1 MKQAAV
7 PKRNTATVPHEP
19 CQSVADLVSSL
30 SKRTPELVVSAS
42 ARLIE
47 LLDQAACLQDGI
59 AREGGLRSAVFLLK
73 MSVAAG
79 NQRIASAASQL
90 LIHLARDNPANQD
103 EICKLEGIPCLVDVV
118 ESFGE
123 ASESTCHPRSRS
135 FSPGRELLEITEAV
149 RSAAEALGLLA
160 SRHAREIARA
170 GGVEVLLAR
179 LAGGNCR
186 SVVEAVVE
194 DTLARIAGVSV
205 DTAPDAN
212 DFGGQKSETVPC
224 RGRRQAFRPPDE
236 GRAMSPPPSPPPSPS
251 SDMPRDDLLWSED
264 QFLLE

>member
-1 MKQAAV
+1 M

-47 LLDQAACLQDGI
+47 LLDQAAALQDGI

-118 ESFGE
+118 ASFGE

-160 SRHAREIARA
+160 GRHAREAGVHARA
-170 GGVEVLLAR
+170 
-179 LAGGNCR
+179 
-186 SVVEAVVE
+186 
-194 DTLARIAGVSV
+194 
-205 DTAPDAN
+205 
-212 DFGGQKSETVPC
+212 
-224 RGRRQAFRPPDE
+224 
-236 GRAMSPPPSPPPSPS
+236 
-251 SDMPRDDLLWSED
+251 
-264 QFLLE
+264 

>member
-1 MKQAAV
+1 MPKRA

-19 CQSVADLVSSL
+19 RQSVADLVSSL
-30 SKRTPELVVSAS
+30 SRGAPDLVVSAS
-42 ARLIE
+42 ARLIV
-47 LLDQAACLQDGI
+47 LLDKAAALQDGI

-90 LIHLARDNPANQD
+90 LLHLARDNPANQD

-118 ESFGE
+118 ATFGE
-123 ASESTCHPRSRS
+123 ASESTCRPQSRS
-135 FSPGRELLEITEAV
+135 SSHGRELLEITEAV

-160 SRHAREIARA
+160 GRHAREIARA
-170 GGVEVLLAR
+170 GGVEVLVAR

-194 DTLARIAGVSV
+194 DTLARIAGISV

-212 DFGGQKSETVPC
+212 AFGRHISETVPC
-224 RGRRQAFRPPDE
+224 RGRRQAFDPSE
-236 GRAMSPPPSPPPSPS
+236 GGAISPPPPPPPSHS
-251 SDMPRDDLLWSED
+251 FDMPREDLLWSED